1 MIKYKSQTYLHRSN
15 EMAGKGTAPNKG
27 KELQNRVV
35 ELAQKLGLEAK
46 KEVRAGRRLWGAQR
60 RIDVVLTDEKTGKRL
75 GIECKYQ
82 SESGSAEEKIP
93 ATIQD
98 IASWPIPGIVVIDG
112 EGFSNNMQGFLM
124 STGKVVWF
132 DELEDWLK
140 LYFGR

>member
-1 MIKYKSQTYLHRSN
+1 
-15 EMAGKGTAPNKG
+15 MAGKGTAPKNG
-27 KELQNRVV
+27 RELQDRVV
-35 ELAQKLGLEAK
+35 RLAQELGLDAK
-46 KEVRAGRRLWGAQR
+46 KEVRAGRRLWGARR

-82 SESGSAEEKIP
+82 ARGGSAEEKIP

-98 IASWPIPGIVVIDG
+98 IASWPIPGIVVIAG
-112 EGFSNNMQGFLM
+112 EGFSTNMQGFLM